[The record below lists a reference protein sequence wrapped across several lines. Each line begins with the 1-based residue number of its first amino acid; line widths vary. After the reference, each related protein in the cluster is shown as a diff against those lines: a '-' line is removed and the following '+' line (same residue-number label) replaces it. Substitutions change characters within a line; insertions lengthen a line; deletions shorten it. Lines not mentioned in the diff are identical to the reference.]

1 MCSGNKLEIV
11 GVIELLRDVLSKTV
25 ASTSRGDT
33 PTTSVIRVGPQK
45 IADGTFVGYFH
56 DTIKLL
62 DLVQSVDGRR
72 QTTVQ
77 AEDVLLDDG
86 GQGQVVEQ
94 AGELLP
100 NFGVTIL
107 TEALIVESID
117 LGDLLGLVVST
128 KDSDTVGITNLHAN
142 QQTNGLNRVVATV
155 NVVSHE
161 EIVGVWKLTANLEQ
175 FPKIVELAVDITT
188 NGHRSLDGLNILLL
202 DENCLGCCA

>member
-25 ASTSRGDT
+25 ASTSRGNT
-33 PTTSVIRVGPQK
+33 PTTSVIRVRPQK
-45 IADGTFVGYFH
+45 ITDGTFVGYFH

-62 DLVQSVDGRR
+62 DLVQSVNGRR

-100 NFGVTIL
+100 NFGITIL

-117 LGDLLGLVVST
+117 LGNLLGLVVST
-128 KDSDTVGITNLHAN
+128 KDGDTVGITNLHAN
-142 QQTNGLNRVVATV
+142 
-155 NVVSHE
+155 
-161 EIVGVWKLTANLEQ
+161 
-175 FPKIVELAVDITT
+175 
-188 NGHRSLDGLNILLL
+188 
-202 DENCLGCCA
+202 